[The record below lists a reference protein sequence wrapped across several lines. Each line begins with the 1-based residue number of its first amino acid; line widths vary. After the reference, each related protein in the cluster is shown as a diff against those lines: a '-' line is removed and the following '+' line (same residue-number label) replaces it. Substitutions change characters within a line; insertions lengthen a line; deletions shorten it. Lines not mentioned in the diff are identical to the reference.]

1 MKGLGVVPGRPNKYG
16 AIRYVKVRVFLKG
29 SFWTEKSVM
38 LRGRSY
44 EHMDLKWPETGSEL
58 LTQV

>member
-29 SFWTEKSVM
+29 YFSTEKSVM

-44 EHMDLKWPETGSEL
+44 EQMDLKWPETGSEL
-58 LTQV
+58 LAQV